1 MFAIRN
7 TKNDNYWLIRS
18 HQRQTITK
26 ALVKVKEKEGEVASG
41 KLLQVLV
48 LLVLS
53 SSWPATNI
61 ASLATRQGTCQTV
74 DSLMN
79 VNIRSKWGDKLACV
93 QRKST
98 FRSHHGQ
105 SRRWRWWTRPQRG
118 AAAPLPQ
125 GLVSCQA
132 PQGRGCRLPPSPCSK
147 YDPKDSIFLSLFTA
161 LFLPPLAK
169 VHS

>member
-18 HQRQTITK
+18 HQWQTITK
-26 ALVKVKEKEGEVASG
+26 ALVKVKDKEGEDASSG

-61 ASLATRQGTCQTV
+61 ASFRILVCFLRKGELATRQGTCQTEG
-74 DSLMN
+74 SLMN
-79 VNIRSKWGDKLACV
+79 VNVRSKWDEKLACV

-105 SRRWRWWTRPQRG
+105 SRRWR
-118 AAAPLPQ
+118 
-125 GLVSCQA
+125 
-132 PQGRGCRLPPSPCSK
+132 
-147 YDPKDSIFLSLFTA
+147 
-161 LFLPPLAK
+161 
-169 VHS
+169 